1 MIPSNLGII
10 FTGDTQYPP
19 CESGGRVN
27 SYSDPNTGLNSGD
40 EYQYTRTKVTRIFRE
55 ESAGFGL
62 GVPVKTKWTPDS
74 EKESIR

>member
-1 MIPSNLGII
+1 MI
-10 FTGDTQYPP
+10 Q
-19 CESGGRVN
+19 
-27 SYSDPNTGLNSGD
+27 NTGLNSGD

-55 ESAGFGL
+55 EAAGLGLGL

>member
-1 MIPSNLGII
+1 MI
-10 FTGDTQYPP
+10 Q
-19 CESGGRVN
+19 
-27 SYSDPNTGLNSGD
+27 NTGLNSGD

-55 ESAGFGL
+55 EAAGLSL